1 MSSLAR
7 PYLKRELVVI
17 FETKLVTLMSNV
29 RENTYRNMNFD
40 HFGSVMGARNW
51 VLCFEVKSPQ
61 LFITALPKARR
72 WSEFALQSPK
82 FARTYGPFS
91 KPSTTKKDL
100 LYHSKSFSV
109 L

>member
-1 MSSLAR
+1 MLAFHRKFIQWLRAVYGVARTWQMSSLAR

-61 LFITALPKARR
+61 LFINAHL
-72 WSEFALQSPK
+72 
-82 FARTYGPFS
+82 RTQI
-91 KPSTTKKDL
+91 
-100 LYHSKSFSV
+100 
-109 L
+109 

>member
-1 MSSLAR
+1 MHSPGRSSISKLKKDSLLLVFRYRAVYGVARTWQMSSLAR

-61 LFITALPKARR
+61 LFINAHL
-72 WSEFALQSPK
+72 
-82 FARTYGPFS
+82 RTQI
-91 KPSTTKKDL
+91 
-100 LYHSKSFSV
+100 
-109 L
+109 